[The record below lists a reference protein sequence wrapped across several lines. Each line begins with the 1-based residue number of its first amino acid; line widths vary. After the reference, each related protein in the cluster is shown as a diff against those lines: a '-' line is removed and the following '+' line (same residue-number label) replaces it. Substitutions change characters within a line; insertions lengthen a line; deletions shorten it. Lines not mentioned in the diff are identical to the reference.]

1 MIDILCATLLLLH
14 MHLRMGQEPG
24 GPRGVEIVMLV
35 LWAESFLRCF
45 PKPCCVPLGQA
56 NLCLALCGA

>member
-24 GPRGVEIVMLV
+24 GGLEE
-35 LWAESFLRCF
+35 W
-45 PKPCCVPLGQA
+45 K
-56 NLCLALCGA
+56 

>member
-35 LWAESFLRCF
+35 LWAESFYAASLNPAVF
-45 PKPCCVPLGQA
+45 H
-56 NLCLALCGA
+56 